1 MFSDILGHLLEA
13 TETHLTIRARTGA
26 VRVPVNEIV
35 RAKPVPPRRRF
46 TPTESLEAAAAL
58 GWPAR
63 EQARL
68 GDWQLRAT
76 DGWTQRANSALA
88 IGSPDLPPSDA
99 IEFVRQWYRE
109 RSLTPA
115 MSIPV
120 PLFQRLDNELER
132 LGWTAMPVTQV
143 MTAALPPLLAALS
156 PAPPGGPA
164 ALSPAPPGG
173 PIEPAASPAQS
184 SAGERIEPATSPAPS
199 PPGERIEPATS
210 PAPSPP
216 GERIEPATSPAPSP
230 PGGPIEPATSPAQ
243 SPAGERIELATSPS
257 DDWLAAV
264 AGRKG
269 PLPESARHV
278 LTAVPEVRFAEWYD
292 EDGTLLGTA
301 RGVVADEESRW
312 LGLSLIGVDERMR
325 RRGLAQRL
333 IAALVQWAL
342 TLGARDAYLQ
352 VEQRNTAAVALY
364 ERLGFTVHH
373 VYSSRRLL
381 TG

>member
-1 MFSDILGHLLEA
+1 MRDSRPVFSDILGHLLEA

-26 VRVPVNEIV
+26 VRVPVDEIA

-99 IEFVRQWYRE
+99 IEFVRHWYRE

-156 PAPPGGPA
+156 PAPPGGP
-164 ALSPAPPGG
+164 
-173 PIEPAASPAQS
+173 IEPATAPAPA
-184 SAGERIEPATSPAPS
+184 AGRIEPATSPAPA
-199 PPGERIEPATS
+199 PAVV
-210 PAPSPP
+210 
-216 GERIEPATSPAPSP
+216 
-230 PGGPIEPATSPAQ
+230 PGG
-243 SPAGERIELATSPS
+243 RIELATSPS

-292 EDGTLLGTA
+292 EDGTLRGTA
-301 RGVVADEESRW
+301 RGVIADEESRW
-312 LGLSLIGVDERMR
+312 LGLSLIGVDERLR